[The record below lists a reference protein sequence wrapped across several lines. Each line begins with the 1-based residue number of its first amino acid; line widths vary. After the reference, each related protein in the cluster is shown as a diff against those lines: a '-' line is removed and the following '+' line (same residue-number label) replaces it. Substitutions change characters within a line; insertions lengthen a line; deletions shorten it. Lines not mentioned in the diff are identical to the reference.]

1 MKQLLAVAAVLAL
14 VPSAAVA
21 QGVSPIQRLFE
32 AGKHAEVVKAAPA
45 DAPPS
50 VLFLVGLSH
59 ERLRAKDPA
68 RETFGRLASRPD
80 TDPWHFT
87 GESARKLVDGD
98 IGNEREWLAWHEEA
112 LKLAEQ
118 GAKLG
123 PTLMEAHYQVGRVL
137 AAMSSWADAA
147 TAFDRAAE
155 LNPTFAYAH
164 YFSGMAYFRGENP
177 DRMVEHFEAFLKL
190 APEAPERSQVQ
201 NLMKSGGR

>member
-1 MKQLLAVAAVLAL
+1 MKRLLSLAIVFPL
-14 VPSAAVA
+14 LSSTATA
-21 QGVSPIQRLFE
+21 QDVSSIQRLFE

-50 VLFLVGLSH
+50 ILFLVGLSH

-68 RETFGRLASRPD
+68 RETFGKLASRPES
-80 TDPWHFT
+80 DPWHFT
-87 GESARKLVDGD
+87 GESAQKLVDGD

-123 PTLMEAHYQVGRVL
+123 PNLMEAHYQVGRVY
-137 AAMSSWADAA
+137 AAMSTWAEAA
-147 TAFDRAAE
+147 VAFDRAAE

-164 YFSGMAYFRGENP
+164 YFAGMAYFRGEVR
-177 DRMVEHFEAFLKL
+177 DKMAAHFETFLKL
-190 APEAPERSQVQ
+190 APEAPERTQVQ
-201 NLMKSGGR
+201 NLLKSGL

>member
-1 MKQLLAVAAVLAL
+1 MKQLLALAITLAL
-14 VPSAAVA
+14 TSSAAVA
-21 QGVSPIQRLFE
+21 QDVSPLQKLFE

-45 DAPPS
+45 DASPS
-50 VLFLVGLSH
+50 ELFLVGLSH

-68 RETFGRLASRPD
+68 RETFGRLAGRPE

-123 PTLMEAHYQVGRVL
+123 PNLMEAHYQVGRVY

-155 LNPTFAYAH
+155 LNPSFAYAH
-164 YFSGMAYFRGENP
+164 YFSGMAYFRGEVR
-177 DRMVEHFEAFLKL
+177 DKAAAHFETFLKL
-190 APEAPERSQVQ
+190 APEAPERTQVQ
-201 NLMKSGGR
+201 NLMKPGL